1 MYATPKDDTVHSLQ
15 NARNL
20 SEAKHSLR
28 EVVSDATRKVTDIV
42 RSASGEVSHAKES
55 VTTQIR
61 SNPVQS
67 SLVALGVGY
76 VLGRL
81 FR

>member
-1 MYATPKDDTVHSLQ
+1 MYATPKDDTVH
-15 NARNL
+15 NL
-20 SEAKHSLR
+20 SEARHSLR
-28 EVVSDATRKVTDIV
+28 EVVSDTSRRVTDMV
-42 RSASGEVSHAKES
+42 RSASGEVSHAKDA

-61 SNPVQS
+61 TNPVRS